1 MSLRRLGASPRPARL
16 GGHRGW
22 SSSPWVPSWMAS
34 LGRRHSHRNRP
45 GQGAV
50 SGFVGATPGGP
61 PVGGGAVRRA
71 RAEGS
76 GACPAPR
83 VTGGL
88 GPRARLPRSGRA
100 GGVRRRRRGHASETV
115 NWENCRWHRPRSRT
129 AANHSSAHRGKP
141 GEGRRVPASRR
152 AVVPRAPIVSIDRRA
167 GASCAFSRRPRP
179 ASGSVCLSARW
190 RKGRGVS
197 IRRC

>member
-71 RAEGS
+71 RAEGI
-76 GACPAPR
+76 GACLRRAWPA
-83 VTGGL
+83 
-88 GPRARLPRSGRA
+88 ASGREHDY
-100 GGVRRRRRGHASETV
+100 RD
-115 NWENCRWHRPRSRT
+115 
-129 AANHSSAHRGKP
+129 
-141 GEGRRVPASRR
+141 R
-152 AVVPRAPIVSIDRRA
+152 AVRAASVA
-167 GASCAFSRRPRP
+167 GAAGTRPK
-179 ASGSVCLSARW
+179 LSTGKTVDGTDR
-190 RKGRGVS
+190 V
-197 IRRC
+197 